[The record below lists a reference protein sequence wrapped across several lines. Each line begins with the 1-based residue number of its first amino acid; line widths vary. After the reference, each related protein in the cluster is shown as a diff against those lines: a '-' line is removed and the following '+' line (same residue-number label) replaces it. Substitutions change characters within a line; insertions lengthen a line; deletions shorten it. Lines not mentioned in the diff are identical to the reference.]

1 MSSQTED
8 SFARLPGTVPGG
20 RTARQLAARLAADI
34 ADGWCVN
41 IGIGKPTV
49 IADVVDPSREIIFH
63 SENGIIGVGPFA
75 EDSAQDDD
83 LINASKGFITI
94 VSGAAFVH
102 HTDSFALIR
111 GGHLDL
117 AVMGAFQVAENG
129 DFANWNIP
137 GTKIPA
143 VGGAMDLANGVKR
156 VWIMMDL
163 FDRAGVSKLCERC
176 SYPLTARGV
185 VQRVY
190 TDLAIF
196 EVSTDG
202 FIVRELVE
210 GLSLE
215 ELQRHVPVKIRLEGS
230 V

>member
-1 MSSQTED
+1 MSSQTEE
-8 SFARLPGTVPGG
+8 SAERPLHAIPGR
-20 RTARQLAARLAADI
+20 RTTRQLASRLAADI
-34 ADGWCVN
+34 PDGWFVN

-49 IADVVDPSREIIFH
+49 IADVVDPKREIIFH
-63 SENGIIGVGPFA
+63 SENGIIGVGRFA
-75 EDSAQDDD
+75 EGAAQDDD
-83 LINASKGFITI
+83 LINAGKEFVTL

-129 DFANWNIP
+129 DFANWDVP

-143 VGGAMDLANGVKR
+143 IGGAMDLASGAQR
-156 VWIMMDL
+156 IWIMMDL
-163 FDRAGVSKLCERC
+163 FDPAGTSKLCERC
-176 SYPLTARGV
+176 TFPVTSRGV
-185 VQRVY
+185 VKRVY

-196 EVSTDG
+196 EVSTTG
-202 FIVRELVE
+202 FIVHELVE

-215 ELQRHVPVKIRLEGS
+215 ELQRHVPVELRLQGFP
-230 V
+230 